1 MRRMRLKPLAIATS
15 FAALCSFTAIA
26 AQAAGPTPAPAGSLT
41 RQQIGALGKIVPGQ
55 STKAEIEALFGEP
68 WRVVQFNDCGEAMD
82 GQDDETWEY
91 RGVDADGGFRLHV
104 EFNEHDMVHLF
115 AKIPDAAPG
124 GTGTAAKVEPGRS
137 PMGSHMGSHMGMSM

>member
-1 MRRMRLKPLAIATS
+1 MRLKSLAIVS
-15 FAALCSFTAIA
+15 FAALFWLAPA
-26 AQAAGPTPAPAGSLT
+26 AADAASTTPSPAGSLT

-55 STKAEIEALFGEP
+55 STKVDVEALLGKP

-91 RGVDADGGFRLHV
+91 RGADANGGFRLHV
-104 EFNEHDMVHLF
+104 EFNERGMVHLF

-124 GTGTAAKVEPGRS
+124 GAGTAAKVEPG
-137 PMGSHMGSHMGMSM
+137 GSSMGMSM